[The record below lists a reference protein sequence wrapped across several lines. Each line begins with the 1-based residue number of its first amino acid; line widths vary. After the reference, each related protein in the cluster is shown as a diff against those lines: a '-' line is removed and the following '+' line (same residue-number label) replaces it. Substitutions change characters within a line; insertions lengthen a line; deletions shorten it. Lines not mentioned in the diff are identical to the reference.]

1 MIKQKIIF
9 IIVNIIIISLFLLSG
24 CTQQSEVKDSIQ
36 TILQK
41 AKNIGDVYYEITG
54 TTSAKYGNL
63 SYNSTYEMKIWQKM
77 PYMKTETNN
86 EGAKQ
91 IIIIRPDGNYMYN
104 NQTQNYTK
112 ITSTDNETR
121 QKALQEQANDLLESQ
136 TLKVLGSD
144 IIDGKTVTIV
154 QYSYNVS
161 GVTMS
166 PKYWIWNEK
175 GIPLKM
181 ETKSTF
187 ITVNITMTEEY
198 KNFIFAEIPE
208 SLFNVSQ

>member
-41 AKNIGDVYYEITG
+41 AKNIGDVYYEIIG

-86 EGAKQ
+86 EGVKQ

-161 GVTMS
+161 GLTIS

-208 SLFNVSQ
+208 SSFNVSQ

>member
-41 AKNIGDVYYEITG
+41 AKNIGDVYYEIIG